1 LRPNLEFSRQNTR
14 PPFFEKRLS
23 CAKCTAIAGQE
34 KGVFMLVRDIMHSG
48 VKVINHKLTVE
59 QAAKMMAENDIGSIP
74 VEKNDKLIGMITDR
88 DITIRVIATGKNPKV
103 TKVSE
108 CMTEG
113 INYCFDDN
121 ELDVVARKMK
131 ENKQRRLPVI
141 NRQKRLVGIIS
152 LAEITNIRLE
162 PNMAKEIL
170 STLTH

>member
-1 LRPNLEFSRQNTR
+1 
-14 PPFFEKRLS
+14 
-23 CAKCTAIAGQE
+23 
-34 KGVFMLVRDIMHSG
+34 MLVRDIMHSG

-152 LAEITNIRLE
+152 LAEITNIRHE

-170 STLTH
+170 STVTH

>member
-1 LRPNLEFSRQNTR
+1 
-14 PPFFEKRLS
+14 
-23 CAKCTAIAGQE
+23 
-34 KGVFMLVRDIMHSG
+34 MLVRDIMHSG

-170 STLTH
+170 STVTH

>member
-1 LRPNLEFSRQNTR
+1 MYSFNSE
-14 PPFFEKRLS
+14 
-23 CAKCTAIAGQE
+23 A
-34 KGVFMLVRDIMHSG
+34 KGVLMLVRDIMHSG

-141 NRQKRLVGIIS
+141 NRQKRLVGIVS

>member
-1 LRPNLEFSRQNTR
+1 
-14 PPFFEKRLS
+14 
-23 CAKCTAIAGQE
+23 
-34 KGVFMLVRDIMHSG
+34 MLVRDIMHSG

>member
-1 LRPNLEFSRQNTR
+1 
-14 PPFFEKRLS
+14 
-23 CAKCTAIAGQE
+23 
-34 KGVFMLVRDIMHSG
+34 MLVRDIMHSG

-152 LAEITNIRLE
+152 LAEITNLRLE

-170 STLTH
+170 STVTH

>member
-1 LRPNLEFSRQNTR
+1 
-14 PPFFEKRLS
+14 
-23 CAKCTAIAGQE
+23 
-34 KGVFMLVRDIMHSG
+34 MLVRDIMHSG
-48 VKVINHKLTVE
+48 VKVINHKLSVE
-59 QAAKMMAENDIGSIP
+59 LAAKMMAENDIGSIP

-88 DITIRVIATGKNPKV
+88 DITIRVVATGKNPKV

-121 ELDVVARKMK
+121 ELDVVAKKMK

>member
-1 LRPNLEFSRQNTR
+1 MYSFSS
-14 PPFFEKRLS
+14 E
-23 CAKCTAIAGQE
+23 A
-34 KGVFMLVRDIMHSG
+34 KGVLMLVRDIMHSG

-141 NRQKRLVGIIS
+141 NRQKRLVGIVS

>member
-1 LRPNLEFSRQNTR
+1 
-14 PPFFEKRLS
+14 
-23 CAKCTAIAGQE
+23 
-34 KGVFMLVRDIMHSG
+34 MLVRDIMHSG

-59 QAAKMMAENDIGSIP
+59 QAAKMMADHDIGSIP

-88 DITIRVIATGKNPKV
+88 DIAIRVVASGKNPKL

-121 ELDVVARKMK
+121 ELDVVAKKMK

-152 LAEITNIRLE
+152 LAEITSRRVE
-162 PNMAKEIL
+162 PHIASEIL
-170 STLTH
+170 STVTH

>member
-1 LRPNLEFSRQNTR
+1 
-14 PPFFEKRLS
+14 
-23 CAKCTAIAGQE
+23 
-34 KGVFMLVRDIMHSG
+34 MLVRDIMHSG

-88 DITIRVIATGKNPKV
+88 DITIRVVATGKNPKV

-141 NRQKRLVGIIS
+141 NRQKRLVGIIA
-152 LAEITNIRLE
+152 LAEITNIRME

-170 STLTH
+170 STVTH

>member
-1 LRPNLEFSRQNTR
+1 
-14 PPFFEKRLS
+14 
-23 CAKCTAIAGQE
+23 
-34 KGVFMLVRDIMHSG
+34 
-48 VKVINHKLTVE
+48 
-59 QAAKMMAENDIGSIP
+59 MMAENDIGSIP

-88 DITIRVIATGKNPKV
+88 DITIRVVATGKNPKV

-121 ELDVVARKMK
+121 ELDVVAKKMK

>member
-1 LRPNLEFSRQNTR
+1 
-14 PPFFEKRLS
+14 
-23 CAKCTAIAGQE
+23 
-34 KGVFMLVRDIMHSG
+34 MLVRDIMHSG

-121 ELDVVARKMK
+121 ELDVVSRKMK

>member
-1 LRPNLEFSRQNTR
+1 
-14 PPFFEKRLS
+14 
-23 CAKCTAIAGQE
+23 
-34 KGVFMLVRDIMHSG
+34 MLVRDIMHSG

-59 QAAKMMAENDIGSIP
+59 QAAKMMADNDIGSIP

-88 DITIRVIATGKNPKV
+88 DITIRVIATGKSPKT

-152 LAEITNIRLE
+152 LAEITNLRLE

-170 STLTH
+170 STVTH

>member
-1 LRPNLEFSRQNTR
+1 
-14 PPFFEKRLS
+14 
-23 CAKCTAIAGQE
+23 
-34 KGVFMLVRDIMHSG
+34 MLVRDIMHSG

-121 ELDVVARKMK
+121 ELEVVSRKMK